1 MMSVKR
7 RILIVLLSLGTTLL
21 TSCASV
27 MSLKEGELFK
37 QKIEITTNPEDA
49 RVIKHGEI
57 IGLTPFVLS
66 ADRKSN
72 FALTFKKEGYKTK
85 HIFINRKLNLWT
97 LGNLPFTALVFPVSP
112 IPLIPTMGSDILTG
126 SFWKLNPDYIQ
137 ITLEKVEQEKNL
149 VTVSKPTKMV
159 QQINDESISIYAT
172 GNKSWWIKTTHIAY
186 ENYHVVKL
194 EGLNLFITD
203 NSNSEEKI
211 RMEDIHAIA
220 SEPELTLDQVI
231 IWGGIGAYG
240 GSAAGAFVGWPLFPA
255 WGAGT
260 AKGERHMKGLS
271 AMMGLGAVAGAYY
284 GYKWRLVRKGVSQIN
299 VSMHQWPI
307 ERKKEWIKSIMLK
320 Q

>member
-72 FALTFKKEGYKTK
+72 FALTFIKEGYKTK

-149 VTVSKPTKMV
+149 VTVSKPTEIV

-172 GNKSWWIKTTHIAY
+172 GNKSWRIKTTHKTY
-186 ENYHVVKL
+186 KNYRVVKL

-203 NSNSEEKI
+203 KSNSEEKI

-320 Q
+320 

>member
-149 VTVSKPTKMV
+149 VTVSKPTEIV

-172 GNKSWWIKTTHIAY
+172 GNKSWWIKTTHKAY
-186 ENYHVVKL
+186 KNYHVVKL

>member
-27 MSLKEGELFK
+27 MSLKDGELFK

-149 VTVSKPTKMV
+149 VTVSKPTEIV

-172 GNKSWWIKTTHIAY
+172 GNKSWWIKTTHKAY
-186 ENYHVVKL
+186 KNYHVVKL
-194 EGLNLFITD
+194 EGLNLFIDRKSTRL
-203 NSNSEEKI
+203 NSSHKPISYAVFCLKKKKNQKKKTNKI
-211 RMEDIHAIA
+211 K
-220 SEPELTLDQVI
+220 P
-231 IWGGIGAYG
+231 
-240 GSAAGAFVGWPLFPA
+240 PLR
-255 WGAGT
+255 T
-260 AKGERHMKGLS
+260 MQDDSKH
-271 AMMGLGAVAGAYY
+271 
-284 GYKWRLVRKGVSQIN
+284 
-299 VSMHQWPI
+299 
-307 ERKKEWIKSIMLK
+307 
-320 Q
+320 

>member
-1 MMSVKR
+1 MSVKR

-27 MSLKEGELFK
+27 MSLKDGELFK

-149 VTVSKPTKMV
+149 VTVSKPTEMV

-172 GNKSWWIKTTHIAY
+172 GNKSWWIKTVHKTY
-186 ENYHVVKL
+186 KNYRVVKL

-320 Q
+320 

>member
-1 MMSVKR
+1 MSVKR

-149 VTVSKPTKMV
+149 VTVSKPTEMV

-172 GNKSWWIKTTHIAY
+172 GNKSWWIKTTHKAY
-186 ENYHVVKL
+186 KNYHVVKL

-271 AMMGLGAVAGAYY
+271 AMMGLGAVA
-284 GYKWRLVRKGVSQIN
+284 LSLI
-299 VSMHQWPI
+299 HI
-307 ERKKEWIKSIMLK
+307 
-320 Q
+320 

>member
-1 MMSVKR
+1 MSVKR

-72 FALTFKKEGYKTK
+72 FALTFIKEGYKTK

-149 VTVSKPTKMV
+149 VTVSKPTEIV

-172 GNKSWWIKTTHIAY
+172 GNKSWWIKTTHKAY
-186 ENYHVVKL
+186 KNYHVVKL

-320 Q
+320 

>member
-1 MMSVKR
+1 
-7 RILIVLLSLGTTLL
+7 
-21 TSCASV
+21 
-27 MSLKEGELFK
+27 MSLKDGELFK

-149 VTVSKPTKMV
+149 VTVSKPTEIV

-172 GNKSWWIKTTHIAY
+172 GNKSWWIKTTHKAY
-186 ENYHVVKL
+186 KNYHVVKL

-231 IWGGIGAYG
+231 IWGGLGAYG
-240 GSAAGAFVGWPLFPA
+240 GAAIGYFFGWPLFPA
-255 WGAGT
+255 FGSDQADLRGIQTMGILGAGV
-260 AKGERHMKGLS
+260 
-271 AMMGLGAVAGAYY
+271 GAVWT
-284 GYKWRLVRKGVSQIN
+284 YKWRLRNKGVSRIKA
-299 VSMHQWPI
+299 SMLGWSVD
-307 ERKKEWIKSIMLK
+307 RKKEWIKSIVLK
-320 Q
+320 